1 MVPDEVV
8 PGAKVYL
15 LKHVPDDDS
24 ITENVFFPLAGLVRG
39 EHVSIGHLIRC
50 RTSSVLDTATHRAV
64 VEHCAR
70 AHEHISASVELVI
83 AQGKEPW
90 QSTQGRTD
98 LSIGDWRGF
107 IGPRRYTRELPV
119 YAILHPDDL
128 KLGKSPELTLPSKL
142 DWVKVPRILRKEWP
156 QPFPPRLQVG
166 DCNDEAVQHWFK
178 TAHKE
183 APYLLWDTEFYYDT
197 DNSYDESN
205 YKLTMLSITY
215 PGAECGIQLM
225 VSGGPALE
233 RDVFH
238 FMEEFKFLSQA
249 KHHVGHNF
257 TAEIRSMCTTYEDWK
272 PEWFWGRFDDSM
284 HAHAELWSELPHTL
298 EFLESVCSPHP
309 KMKHL
314 PTTDPDRNWGD
325 TVVTGHVWNMLHD
338 ELKRDP
344 DAMRNYRE
352 QRLKLTKHIYTRES
366 LGLRVN
372 KARVAPAIEMYQ
384 SKIDDAECLA
394 QAYCGWGI
402 NLGAS
407 QQLGYWLYDV
417 EQLKVQK
424 SKNKHTKAAR
434 STDKDA
440 IASLRASI
448 APFDGDYEANNS
460 ITQEYVEQR
469 LKDGAHPL
477 LEAKVLFSEAEQV
490 MGHYLKPLI
499 VKE

>member
-15 LKHVPDDDS
+15 LKNIPDDDT

-70 AHEHISASVELVI
+70 AYERIPESTELVI

-90 QSTQGRTD
+90 QSTQGRID

-107 IGPRRYTRELPV
+107 IGPRHYRGQLPV
-119 YAILHPDDL
+119 YAVLHPDDL

-142 DWVKVPRILRKEWP
+142 DWAKVARILRKEWP
-156 QPFPPRLQVG
+156 QPFPPRLMVG
-166 DCNDEAVQHWFK
+166 VDDHNAVCKWFQD
-178 TAHKE
+178 AHKDAE
-183 APYLLWDTEFYYDT
+183 YLLWDTEYFYDV
-197 DNSYDESN
+197 DNPYVESN
-205 YKLTMLSITY
+205 YQLTMLSVTY
-215 PGAECGIQLM
+215 PGADAGIQM
-225 VSGGPALE
+225 CYVGGYAEPWQKH
-233 RDVFH
+233 H
-238 FMEEFKFLSQA
+238 FITEFAVLARSKR
-249 KHHVGHNF
+249 HVGHNF
-257 TAEIRSMCTTYEDWK
+257 PAEIRSTEKTFGFK
-272 PEWFWGRFDDSM
+272 PEWFWNRFDDSM

-440 IASLRASI
+440 IASLRASVL
-448 APFDGDYEANNS
+448 PFDGDYEANNS